1 MCANIQKNSAKK
13 IIAFVAATNV
23 CSNHE
28 VFLHRID
35 IFFLIRFEDC
45 KDYLFDEFEDGLYRN
60 RKLGL
65 RIISKP
71 PFFPV

>member
-1 MCANIQKNSAKK
+1 MYANIQKNSAKK

-28 VFLHRID
+28 VFMHRID
-35 IFFLIRFEDC
+35 IFFLIKFENC
-45 KDYLFDEFEDGLYRN
+45 RDYLFDEFKDGLYRK

-65 RIISKP
+65 GIVSKSP
-71 PFFPV
+71 WLYG